1 MQRSDFKNVN
11 KRPARSRAS
20 FQGGQTNKFN
30 RTGPSRA
37 RRFAGSYIDPS
48 KFINK
53 AQPIEQQAPYVPE
66 TTFAEFKI
74 HDALKK
80 NIADRN
86 FVHPTPIQD
95 KTIAHSLEGKDVIG
109 LANTGTG
116 KTGAFLI
123 PMINKIISNPSEKLP
138 FFSKLAAA

>member
-11 KRPARSRAS
+11 KRPPRTRAS

-30 RTGPSRA
+30 RGGQRK
-37 RRFAGSYIDPS
+37 RFAGNYIDPS

-53 AQPIEQQAPYVPE
+53 AQPIEEQAPYVPE

-80 NIADRN
+80 NIADRK

-95 KTIAHSLEGKDVIG
+95 KTIALSLEGKDVIG

-116 KTGAFLI
+116 KT
-123 PMINKIISNPSEKLP
+123 
-138 FFSKLAAA
+138 